1 MVSKFRARQRR
12 ASGAA
17 VALAVALVAAFP
29 AIASAG
35 CPAAPL
41 SQPFSQFGD
50 NSWYQLAPGG
60 SFEASTAGWV
70 GQSGLLGLAQSGVTV
85 GDGNDA
91 YNLMPGTHSLTVGPN
106 GYAVSPPVCISS
118 EYPTWRF
125 VAHQLGGASS
135 SPLNVSLR
143 WVNVLGVGVET
154 GAGSLSGYSR
164 WTPSPVMKLANSVPL
179 WMPGSTLMV
188 QLVFR
193 AGAGS
198 TYSIDD
204 VYLDPYRR

>member
-1 MVSKFRARQRR
+1 MVSKIRARGVRV
-12 ASGAA
+12 SAA
-17 VALAVALVAAFP
+17 AALAAALVAAFP

-50 NSWYQLAPGG
+50 NSYYQIAPGG
-60 SFEASTAGWV
+60 AFESGAAGWV
-70 GQSGLLGLAQSGVTV
+70 GQSGLLGLVQSGVTI
-85 GDGNDA
+85 GEGNESYD
-91 YNLMPGTHSLTVGPN
+91 LVPGTHSLLVGAN

-125 VAHQLGGASS
+125 VARQLGGASA

-154 GAGSLSGYSR
+154 GAGSLSGYGS
-164 WTPSPVMKLANSVPL
+164 WTPSPVMKLANSLPL
-179 WMPGSTLMV
+179 WMPGGTLMV

-193 AGAGS
+193 AGPGS
-198 TYSIDD
+198 SYAVDD

>member
-1 MVSKFRARQRR
+1 MVSKFRARGTRVS
-12 ASGAA
+12 AIAA
-17 VALAVALVAAFP
+17 FAAALIAAFP

-50 NSWYQLAPGG
+50 TSWYQLAPSG
-60 SFEASTAGWV
+60 SFESGAPGWV
-70 GQSGLLGLAQSGVTV
+70 GQSGLLGLMQSGVTV
-85 GDGNDA
+85 GEGNDA
-91 YNLMPGTHSLTVGPN
+91 YNLVPGTHSLLVGTN

-154 GAGSLSGYSR
+154 GAGSLHGYSG
-164 WTPSPVMKLANSVPL
+164 WAPSPVMKLANSLPL
-179 WMPGSTLMV
+179 WMPGGTLMV

-198 TYSIDD
+198 SYAVDD